1 MKNVYE
7 KIHFRHLICIKMNT
21 TRQINKKKWI
31 EVLSKRI
38 VTLVRL
44 QRVILQSLLSL
55 KPSIKLVQQNLFALF
70 KIFQKKKFPENV
82 EQFSDVQ
89 PAVYK
94 FDDDFMSSKSRF
106 NQSHVSIKFP
116 GMEYCSTVRWM

>member
-1 MKNVYE
+1 M
-7 KIHFRHLICIKMNT
+7 
-21 TRQINKKKWI
+21 
-31 EVLSKRI
+31 LSKRI

-116 GMEYCSTVRWM
+116 GMEYCSTVR